1 LGDGR
6 LAEIRAKSIQDE
18 PFFVGIVEN
27 EDFVLIT
34 ARGNPNDNVP
44 VLA

>member
-27 EDFVLIT
+27 EDFVLAP
-34 ARGNPNDNVP
+34 ARDDTNDNVP